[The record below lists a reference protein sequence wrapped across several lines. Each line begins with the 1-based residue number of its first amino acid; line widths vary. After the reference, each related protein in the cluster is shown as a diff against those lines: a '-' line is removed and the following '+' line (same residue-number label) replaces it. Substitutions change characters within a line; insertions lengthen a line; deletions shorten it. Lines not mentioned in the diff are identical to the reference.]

1 MRRCVAE
8 APGRRFAAADDFGYH
23 QTNTGPREV
32 TMAVADSGGISFIDA
47 LRGRVDDILDN
58 CTRCGECVRA
68 CPMIEPAGLDPEDAV
83 DIVVGVLDLLAGGPG
98 SKDAERWAQV
108 CTNSGKCI
116 PACDDGVNP
125 RFMVNMARITA
136 KAKVGP
142 DVIRRGAQ
150 QYFTSMARSTRTIAR
165 LLLPPEVLARISRPL
180 RAADEYDEGPEIV
193 FYTGCNV
200 IKTPHIALLV
210 LEVLDALGVRYEV
223 MGGNALCCG
232 IQQFKRGDA
241 KTAGRVSFNTIERLS
256 RPGAGRVI
264 AWCPSCQIQMAE
276 VAMPAYQDSFG
287 AVPFDMNPIAE
298 FFAERLDDLCRL
310 FVHPVNKRV
319 ALQERSAL
327 PNVMAAIKKVLGAIP
342 GLELIELDVP
352 VLSTQASHLSV
363 LPEFKAKLRE
373 REFAAAAS
381 AGVTTFASIFHA
393 CHRELITYQPE
404 VSFELINFMEL
415 IGESMGIH
423 IPDLYKRLRL
433 IGDIDAMIADS
444 TDLIAAHGL
453 DLDTVR
459 DVLAQ
464 DMAGGG

>member
-1 MRRCVAE
+1 
-8 APGRRFAAADDFGYH
+8 
-23 QTNTGPREV
+23 
-32 TMAVADSGGISFIDA
+32 MAVADTGGISFLDA
-47 LRGRVDDILDN
+47 LHGRVEDILDN
-58 CTRCGECVRA
+58 CTRCGDCVRA
-68 CPMIEPAGLDPEDAV
+68 CPMVEPAGLDPENAV
-83 DIVVGVLDLLAGGPG
+83 DIVGGILDLLSGGAGT
-98 SKDAERWAQV
+98 KDAERWAQV

-116 PACDDGVNP
+116 PACDYGINP
-125 RFMVNMARITA
+125 RFMVNMARIAA
-136 KAKVGP
+136 KAKLGDDAV
-142 DVIRRGAQ
+142 RRGAQ
-150 QYFTSMARSTRTIAR
+150 QYFTSMARSTRVIAR
-165 LLLPPEVLARISRPL
+165 LLLPPEVLARISPKL
-180 RAADEYDEGPEIV
+180 RVADEYDTRPGEAPDIV

-256 RPGAGRVI
+256 RPGASRIV
-264 AWCPSCQIQMAE
+264 AWCPSCQIQMEE
-276 VAMPAYQDSFG
+276 VALPAWRDSQG
-287 AVPFDMNPIAE
+287 DAPFDMNPIAE
-298 FFAERLDDLCRL
+298 FFAERLDDLRRL

-327 PNVMAAIKKVLGAIP
+327 PNVMAAIKKVLDAIP
-342 GLELIELDVP
+342 GLEVVELDVP

-373 REFAAAAS
+373 REFAAAAL

-393 CHRELITYQPE
+393 CHRELITYQPD

-433 IGDIDAMIADS
+433 IGDIDTMIADS
-444 TDLIAAHGL
+444 ADLIAAHGL

>member
-1 MRRCVAE
+1 
-8 APGRRFAAADDFGYH
+8 
-23 QTNTGPREV
+23 
-32 TMAVADSGGISFIDA
+32 MAVADTGGTSFLDA
-47 LRGRVDDILDN
+47 LHGRVEDILGA
-58 CTRCGECVRA
+58 CTRCGDCVRA
-68 CPMIEPAGLDPEDAV
+68 CPMVEPAGLDPADAV
-83 DIVVGVLDLLAGGPG
+83 DITGGILDLLDGGDG
-98 SKDAERWAQV
+98 TKDAERWAQV

-116 PACDDGVNP
+116 PACNHGINP
-125 RFMVNMARITA
+125 RFMVNMARIAA
-136 KAKVGP
+136 KAKLGDDAV
-142 DVIRRGAQ
+142 RRGAQ
-150 QYFTSMARSTRTIAR
+150 QYFMSMSRGTRVISR
-165 LLLPPEVLARISRPL
+165 LLLPPETLSRISPKLRP
-180 RAADEYDEGPEIV
+180 ADEYRHEDGPPDIV

-210 LEVLDALGVRYEV
+210 LEVLDALNVRYEV
-223 MGGNALCCG
+223 MGGNAICCG

-256 RPGAGRVI
+256 RPGASRVV
-264 AWCPSCQIQMAE
+264 AWCPSCQIQMQE
-276 VAMPAYQDSFG
+276 VAMPAWQEAVG

-298 FFAERLDDLCRL
+298 FFAERLDDLRLL

-327 PNVMAAIKKVLGAIP
+327 PNVMAAIKQVLGAIP
-342 GLELIELDVP
+342 GLELVELDVP

-373 REFAAAAS
+373 QEFAAAAA

-393 CHRELITYQPE
+393 CHRELITYQPA

-415 IGESMGIH
+415 IGESMGIS

-444 TDLIAAHGL
+444 ADLIAAHGL